1 MKKMLYLCALYI
13 CIPPSRAP
21 VRVMKWEIKKM
32 ESNKLDI
39 RYVQAAEVIKNAIL
53 SAQYE
58 AQRGANSIQLMLY
71 YSVGRYVS
79 QNTRHGK
86 WGTNAIGT
94 ISHILRRDMPG
105 LRGFS
110 EANIKK
116 MRIFY
121 EEWSELDAEIVEY
134 KSFAQTNELPE
145 SNSLNASS
153 ELQKSS
159 QVADMQPNI
168 NSFIQTNEIQILPF
182 NFPAVDAFPGND
194 FRSIGFTHH
203 YSILA
208 GAKSREERLFYISL
222 AAREHLTPD
231 GVINC
236 IKQNLYAQRGS
247 LPNNFRKNLPAG
259 SLAKRAILAF
269 KDEYLLDFINV
280 EELGARDIEEVDE
293 TVVEQTIVDNV
304 KKFIQRFGN
313 DFLFVGNQYTIT
325 VHGHEHRIDLL
336 FFNRDLNCLV
346 AFELKTGVF
355 KQSYLGT
362 LNGYLRLLDDYV
374 RKPHE
379 NPSIGIILC
388 KNADKAY
395 VEYMIQDY
403 EKPMGVATYKTATD
417 MPEHIRKALPDQED
431 LLKLMEN
438 IQTDDDIDA
447 K

>member
-1 MKKMLYLCALYI
+1 
-13 CIPPSRAP
+13 
-21 VRVMKWEIKKM
+21 M
-32 ESNKLDI
+32 EENNKLDI
-39 RYVQAAEVIKNAIL
+39 RYVQAAEIIKNAIL
-53 SAQYE
+53 NAQYE
-58 AQRGANSIQLMLY
+58 AQRGANGIQLMLY

-94 ISHILRRDMPG
+94 ISHILKRDLPG

-121 EEWSELDAEIVEY
+121 EEWSELDAEIVEC
-134 KSFAQTNELPE
+134 KSFIQTNELPE
-145 SNSLNASS
+145 SNSLNASNDLKNGAQTP
-153 ELQKSS
+153 EI
-159 QVADMQPNI
+159 QPNV

-203 YSILA
+203 YNILA
-208 GAKSREERLFYISL
+208 GSKSREERIFYISL

-269 KDEYLLDFINV
+269 KDEYLLDFLNV

-293 TVVEQTIVDNV
+293 TVVEQKIVDNV

-346 AFELKTGVF
+346 AFELKTGKF

-388 KNADKAY
+388 KSADKAY

-417 MPEHIRKALPDQED
+417 MPEHIRKALPNQED
-431 LLKLMEN
+431 LMYLMEN
-438 IQTDDDIDA
+438 MQVDDDIEEEGSI
-447 K
+447 

>member
-1 MKKMLYLCALYI
+1 MADN
-13 CIPPSRAP
+13 
-21 VRVMKWEIKKM
+21 
-32 ESNKLDI
+32 NKIDI

-53 SAQYE
+53 GAQYE
-58 AQRGANSIQLMLY
+58 AQRSANGIQLMLY

-79 QNTRHGK
+79 QNTRYGK

-94 ISHILRRDMPG
+94 ISHILKRDLPG

-116 MRIFY
+116 MRTFY
-121 EEWSELDAEIVEY
+121 EEWRELDAEIVDC
-134 KSFAQTNELPE
+134 KSFIQTNELPE
-145 SNSLNASS
+145 SNSL
-153 ELQKSS
+153 
-159 QVADMQPNI
+159 
-168 NSFIQTNEIQILPF
+168 IQTSDLEKGAQTPEIHPNTNSLIQTSEIQILPF

-203 YSILA
+203 TNILI

-247 LPNNFRKNLPAG
+247 LPNNFRKALPVG

-379 NPSIGIILC
+379 NPSIGIVLC

-417 MPEHIRKALPDQED
+417 MPERIRKALPNQDD
-431 LLKLMEN
+431 LLYLMEN
-438 IQTDDDIDA
+438 MQLDE
-447 K
+447 